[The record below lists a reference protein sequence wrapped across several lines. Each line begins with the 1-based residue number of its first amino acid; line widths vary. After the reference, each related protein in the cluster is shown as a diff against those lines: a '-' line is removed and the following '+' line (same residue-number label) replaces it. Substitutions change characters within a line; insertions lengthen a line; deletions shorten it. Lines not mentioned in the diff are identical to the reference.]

1 MKIIIVGCGKFGTRL
16 ANYLNN
22 QNHDVTIIDNRE
34 EAFNNLGGNF
44 TGRTVLGMGYDK
56 DVLESAGI
64 KVADAI
70 NAVVSNIAH
79 NIYHVNNVI
88 ARMYDKSKAR
98 IFRSMGIHTIS
109 ITDLGVER
117 ILDYFD
123 SNRLQVVK
131 KIGEDSEI
139 KIIKIKASLS
149 LIGKTVDEISLHGEF
164 EVVAIERH
172 DITMMPLK
180 DTKIKDNDTIYFS
193 VLEESLL
200 KFKEIL
206 Y

>member
-64 KVADAI
+64 KVADALISCSSSDAI

-123 SNRLQVVK
+123 SNRLQV
-131 KIGEDSEI
+131 
-139 KIIKIKASLS
+139 IKIKASLS

>member
-56 DVLESAGI
+56 VVLESAGI
-64 KVADAI
+64 KVA

>member
-64 KVADAI
+64 KVADALISCSSSDAI

-109 ITDLGVER
+109 ITDLGVE
-117 ILDYFD
+117 
-123 SNRLQVVK
+123 
-131 KIGEDSEI
+131 
-139 KIIKIKASLS
+139 IIKIKASLS

>member
-1 MKIIIVGCGKFGTRL
+1 MKAI
-16 ANYLNN
+16 
-22 QNHDVTIIDNRE
+22 RE
-34 EAFNNLGGNF
+34 L
-44 TGRTVLGMGYDK
+44 Y
-56 DVLESAGI
+56 
-64 KVADAI
+64 
-70 NAVVSNIAH
+70 
-79 NIYHVNNVI
+79 
-88 ARMYDKSKAR
+88 
-98 IFRSMGIHTIS
+98 
-109 ITDLGVER
+109 
-117 ILDYFD
+117 

-139 KIIKIKASLS
+139 KIIKIIASLS

>member
-1 MKIIIVGCGKFGTRL
+1 
-16 ANYLNN
+16 
-22 QNHDVTIIDNRE
+22 
-34 EAFNNLGGNF
+34 
-44 TGRTVLGMGYDK
+44 
-56 DVLESAGI
+56 
-64 KVADAI
+64 
-70 NAVVSNIAH
+70 
-79 NIYHVNNVI
+79 
-88 ARMYDKSKAR
+88 MYDKSKAR

-149 LIGKTVDEISLHGEF
+149 L
-164 EVVAIERH
+164 
-172 DITMMPLK
+172 MMPLK